1 MIHIKPIIE
10 QDLPALSRL
19 YEELMG
25 MPTDEER
32 MTEVFQSAKKLGS
45 YHILG
50 AFHEGELT
58 GSVMGIIC
66 LDLVGRCKP
75 FMVIENV
82 IVSDRIRRQGIG
94 KKLMAEIERIA
105 IEKDCAYMILVSG
118 EKRKEAHVFYEKLGF
133 RDEQVEGY
141 RKHL

>member
-1 MIHIKPIIE
+1 MIQIKPIIE

-25 MPTDEER
+25 MATDEER
-32 MTEVFQSAKKLGS
+32 MTEVFRFAKTLGS

-50 AFHEGELT
+50 AFHEGELA